1 MIVATQP
8 SRANTGEAM
17 SVTSAEKLNSCEAM
31 SVTSAEKSNP
41 CEAMSVTSVENISMI
56 EATQPS
62 RANIGEAMSV
72 TSVEDVS
79 MVESSQPTQTLS
91 KPSTIG
97 RNKTN
102 VNSVT
107 MDQTKAV
114 DSEIITNMSD
124 ISTLT
129 SNNQPE
135 TSDKI
140 VEKEEVKEHV
150 LEE

>member
-1 MIVATQP
+1 MVEATQP
-8 SRANTGEAM
+8 SRVNTGEAM
-17 SVTSAEKLNSCEAM
+17 SVTSAD
-31 SVTSAEKSNP
+31 KSNP

-62 RANIGEAMSV
+62 RANTGEAMSV

-79 MVESSQPTQTLS
+79 MVEASQPTQTLS
-91 KPSTIG
+91 KTSTIG

-102 VNSVT
+102 VDSVT

-124 ISTLT
+124 ISTSI

-135 TSDKI
+135 TS
-140 VEKEEVKEHV
+140 ENCEEEEVKEHL
-150 LEE
+150 LE